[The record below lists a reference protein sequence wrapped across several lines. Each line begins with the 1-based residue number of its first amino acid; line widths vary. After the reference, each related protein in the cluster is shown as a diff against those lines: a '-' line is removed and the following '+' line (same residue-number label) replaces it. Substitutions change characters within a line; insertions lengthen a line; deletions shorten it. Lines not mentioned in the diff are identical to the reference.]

1 MRKTPYTNKE
11 LFEIIRDKVTLPKE
25 ILDYAIPAQ
34 EEIRIES
41 YEWNVWNSLNFGT
54 NEGIYLDIGAE
65 FHHPSHR
72 IVRFGTFKTLQTDLG
87 AMREMGRLLADLVY
101 TISDFVNNNLDDFE
115 WSGYQVR
122 GIKDGKLV
130 PRAFSYPIIIEAMD
144 KLKCDIDHYD
154 AMQLYDRTCH
164 RYEYYAKGSDG
175 KLQKYDNIAACL
187 AASGSFDPFDG
198 HDVPIALKEIVSQIV
213 NTWNIRGLCD
223 GMYIA
228 NVIANDSGF
237 GDGQSHFD
245 MSAGASINNP
255 GKIASWLQYAYGS
268 NIPETDIPKLIEIL
282 SRGTEK
288 EQSSE
293 RTQQKPGEEL

>member
-11 LFEIIRDKVTLPKE
+11 LFQILCDRVTLPKE
-25 ILDYAIPAQ
+25 ILDYAVPAQ
-34 EEIRIES
+34 EELKIES
-41 YEWNVWNSLNFGT
+41 YDWDVWNSLNFGT
-54 NEGIYLDIGAE
+54 SEGIYLDIGAE

-72 IVRFGTFKTLQTDLG
+72 IIRFGTFKTLQTDLG

-101 TISDFVNNNLDDFE
+101 TTYDFVNNNLDDFE

-130 PRAFSYPIIIEAMD
+130 PHVAVYPTIVDAMD
-144 KLKCDIDHYD
+144 ELERSMNDYD
-154 AMQLYDRTCH
+154 AMQLYDHPCH
-164 RYEYYAKGSDG
+164 RYEYYVKGSDG
-175 KLQKYDNIAACL
+175 KLKRYDNIATCL

-198 HDVPIALKEIVSQIV
+198 HDVPGALKEIVSRIIK
-213 NTWNIRGLCD
+213 TWNIRGLCD

-245 MSAGASINNP
+245 MPAGASINNP

-268 NIPETDIPKLIEIL
+268 NIPKTDIPKLIEIL
-282 SRGTEK
+282 SLDTEK
-288 EQSSE
+288 E
-293 RTQQKPGEEL
+293 